1 MDVFGDIAEDP
12 EAFGRFNAGEGI
24 GGEELYAKMKEI
36 FPKSKNWSAGAF
48 KDLKVNYD
56 ESTKETTITNKNGD
70 KMTTRELAKKANG
83 DFSVD
88 PPVGPDIGGYFEF
101 LTSGD
106 FDKTDPLFEKVENA
120 QTTNFNNNPLEKV
133 QDRMASSK
141 KNAAAIAGGDDTLKD
156 PKTIDKYNEDITEK
170 KKEGS
175 NWDTAKSWLKWIGAA
190 AGAYVAYE
198 AIKQHQNEC
207 NGCWIVN
214 SKTGDK
220 CKIIHL
226 SCDPANIDPGAN
238 GSVCPICT
246 DVLGGTAGKSNP
258 SANNFGSSSSVSVC
272 AQLSWAPGLAS
283 NIQDSGS
290 TKALLTL
297 PIPSGY
303 TNNYPGGEA
312 NSDGNCPYTNASTTT
327 SLPCGGPNSCTGVT
341 GPCDDTTCNSSTYTL
356 PPNCILRCVN
366 MTLLEALDDM
376 LPGILPDA
384 PSNILNSIIKY
395 LLYALGIILGVYL
408 IYIVGKWVLS
418 KMTSSHSE
426 SGPAKIELTTTSSP
440 KE

>member
-24 GGEELYAKMKEI
+24 GGEELDAKMREI
-36 FPKSKNWSAGAF
+36 FPKSKNWSTGAF
-48 KDLKVNYD
+48 DDLKVNYD

-120 QTTNFNNNPLEKV
+120 QTTNFNNNPLKKV
-133 QDRMASSK
+133 QDRIASSK

-156 PKTIDKYNEDITEK
+156 PKTIEKYNEEKTEK
-170 KKEGS
+170 TKEGS
-175 NWDTAKSWLKWIGAA
+175 NWDTAKSWLKWAGAA
-190 AGAYVAYE
+190 AGVVLVYE
-198 AIKQHQNEC
+198 EIKDHQNKV

-220 CKIIHL
+220 CKIIDL
-226 SCDPANIDPGAN
+226 SCDPANVDPGAN
-238 GSVCPICT
+238 GIVCPICT
-246 DVLGGTAGKSNP
+246 DVLGETNSQSNS
-258 SANNFGSSSSVSVC
+258 SANNFSDSSKTC
-272 AQLSWAPGLAS
+272 PMLSWAPGLAS
-283 NIQDSGS
+283 NIQGTS
-290 TKALLTL
+290 ALLPL
-297 PIPSGY
+297 PIANY
-303 TNNYPGGEA
+303 TNDYPGGEA
-312 NSDGNCPYTNASTTT
+312 DSSGNCLYKKAPT
-327 SLPCGGPNSCTGVT
+327 SLPCGGTNSCSGVT

-356 PPNCILRCVN
+356 PPNCILKCVN